1 MLMKFILHS
10 EITYLCIKIFFSMFI
25 QMFFLKFIA
34 PLKGDVSI
42 SKVTINLNL
51 ILSFKLTR
59 TRNTWSN
66 KEEILKIM
74 KTFVTG
80 HLSINKNQ

>member
-1 MLMKFILHS
+1 MLMKSILHS

-42 SKVTINLNL
+42 SKVISISYYLLNL
-51 ILSFKLTR
+51 QGQETHGTIRKKPSKL
-59 TRNTWSN
+59 
-66 KEEILKIM
+66 
-74 KTFVTG
+74 
-80 HLSINKNQ
+80 